1 MGFEYKIQIASM
13 NPEAFDGFLRNSPFF
28 AEYDERYRLYNLR
41 MPGNATEP
49 GMPDAS
55 VKLEADGIYL
65 CQYQAGRREAILQLL
80 MEEARR
86 QSNEVTLEE
95 L

>member
-13 NPEAFDGFLRNSPFF
+13 NPEAFSRFLRNSSFF
-28 AEYDERYRLYNLR
+28 AEYDEQYRLYNLR
-41 MPGNATEP
+41 LPGSTAEA

-65 CQYQAGRREAILQLL
+65 CQHQAGCRDAMMQLL

-86 QSNEVTLEE
+86 QSNDVTVEE